1 MGGCVDVAVACSAW
15 RHRDERDT
23 HRPSVHT
30 GTDFK
35 ACASILDRLRCLAA
49 ALAIVGVLIFLQC
62 FSRSHF
68 VELDDVKSATLDQLI
83 AELPVEDDWI
93 WDQATDSLIL
103 DPVVAELKDRL
114 ARGVQLSDDQWRAA
128 LLRSRAVQLS
138 DLWLEGSSCGVCI
151 RIPEWLGSSRIY
163 LRERG
168 KLRDQ
173 TQGGALFS
181 NDPVHD
187 GSDET
192 RLSSFLP
199 LGFLEVGEHLIALNI
214 VVLRAEGPP
223 PSDGDGHVHAPSGIL
238 WEGSFEGRTK
248 VLPITQDVIRPISSK
263 VLDHAVRSAVAMF
276 YEHPLFE
283 EESRRVAMIGLDPEV
298 PSARLLDSIALSLQI
313 EVLKNGRVVQT
324 LDLLTVGPDMSPQ
337 ESRAR
342 SLRSLAGAC
351 VPLSSIPRDLNFS
364 DRAAEWSV
372 RIRGTDRDVERLLTV
387 RAWWKGDIE
396 LPCRRILR
404 LNPDEDVGIGAACPG
419 FSKKP

>member
-1 MGGCVDVAVACSAW
+1 MA
-15 RHRDERDT
+15 R
-23 HRPSVHT
+23 
-30 GTDFK
+30 
-35 ACASILDRLRCLAA
+35 ASILERLRCLAA
-49 ALAIVGVLIFLQC
+49 ALAIVGIILFPGCV
-62 FSRSHF
+62 SRPRF
-68 VELDDVKSATLDQLI
+68 VTLDDVQSATLDQLI
-83 AELPVEDDWI
+83 AELPEEDDWI
-93 WDQATDSLIL
+93 WNSATGSLVL
-103 DPVVAELKDRL
+103 DPIVAELRDWL

-138 DLWLEGSSCGVCI
+138 DLWLEGSSCGVCV

-173 TQGGALFS
+173 AQGGALFS
-181 NDPVHD
+181 KDPGHD

-199 LGFLEVGEHLIALNI
+199 LGSLEVGEHLIALNI
-214 VVLRAEGPP
+214 VVLRAEGSP
-223 PSDGDGHVHAPSGIL
+223 PSDGDGRVHAPSGIL

-248 VLPITQDVIRPISSK
+248 VLPITQDVIPPVSSK

-298 PSARLLDSIALSLQI
+298 PSARLLASIALSLQI
-313 EVLKNGRVVQT
+313 EVLKNGCVVQT

-337 ESRAR
+337 ESHAR

-351 VPLSSIPRDLNFS
+351 VPLSSIPWDLNFS
-364 DRAAEWSV
+364 DSAADWTV
-372 RIRGTDRDVERLLTV
+372 RLRGTNRDVESLVTA
-387 RAWWKGDIE
+387 RAWWKGEIE
-396 LPCRRILR
+396 LPCMRILR
-404 LNPDEDVGIGAACPG
+404 LNPGEDLWIGAVCPG
-419 FSKKP
+419 FSRTP